1 MKPQSSSNLEI
12 ASRLPSW
19 PPVLIA
25 IVVIK
30 AVLSLA
36 VKPGSALVSYSGV
49 SYFLLLLLATG
60 FAIRNG
66 LQNTLGRRSFWVLLA
81 IAYGF
86 WTLDQWFFVY
96 YELVLHVEV
105 PANSMADPVL
115 FLHVVPF
122 IAALATLPHRNTDS
136 KLYRIV
142 LNSLLVLFFWG
153 FLYGYY
159 VFPYQYLSS
168 NAPATSY
175 ALRFD
180 ILYLA
185 ENLVLVLAAALLT
198 FRAHHP
204 WKSIYLHLLGASTL
218 YALSSAMANLAI
230 DSGGYVN
237 GKLYGLGL
245 TGAVC
250 WFVWIPLSARRIP
263 RAETES
269 TQSEIGY
276 GSQASI
282 WAMLVVVMISIPI
295 VWELFTR
302 DNTNSLRTVRL
313 LVAIAAIVL
322 LASAAYVREYLA
334 KHELALRVGLAND
347 RLRLAMES
355 GKSVGWDWDIKSG
368 RDAWFGDLK
377 TMFGIPSDTYVGRVE
392 DFHRRVHPDDR
403 AQVSSA
409 VNAAMQSRKPY
420 EAEFRITQPDG
431 SAHWVAARGTF
442 YYSRDGTPE
451 RMLGMAVDITERKQ
465 VEEVLRLR
473 ETELTE
479 AQRLAQVGSWH
490 WDPATDTVT
499 WSEELYRI
507 AGRDSA
513 LPAVS
518 FKEHPHLYSAESWE
532 RLREAVEEALHTGA
546 PYELELEMVRAD
558 GTRRWIKARG
568 EVHRDSVGRNIRLRG
583 TAQDIT
589 ESKQIEEALSNVS
602 RRVIEAEERERYR
615 ISVDLHEGIGQRLS
629 LVAIQIE
636 QLLTDLADQPAGLL
650 NRMDEV
656 WRHIVNVLADV
667 KASAHE
673 LHSPRLEYLDIATVI
688 RCFCNEFGERKGV
701 QINFRN
707 YGQPGLVPP
716 DVAICLFRVLQ
727 EALYNGVKHSG
738 AQQFEVQ
745 LWETQNE
752 VHLAVRDSGVGFDAI
767 AARTG
772 NGLGFVRMEQRLK
785 LVRGTFS
792 IESRP
797 HGGATIHA
805 RVPLSLRSDSMR
817 AAG

>member
-12 ASRLPSW
+12 SSRLPSW
-19 PPVLIA
+19 APVLIA

-49 SYFLLLLLATG
+49 SYFLLLLLATS
-60 FAIRNG
+60 FAVRNG
-66 LQNTLGRRSFWVLLA
+66 LQNTLGRRPFWVLVA
-81 IAYGF
+81 IAYAL
-86 WTLDQWFFVY
+86 WSLDQWIFIY

-122 IAALATLPHRNTDS
+122 LAAVATLPHRNADS

-153 FLYGYY
+153 FLYGYS
-159 VFPYQYLSS
+159 VFPYQYLPS
-168 NAPATSY
+168 NASATSY

-185 ENLVLVLAAALLT
+185 ENSILVLAAALLT

-204 WKSIYLHLLGASTL
+204 WRSIYLHLLGASTL

-250 WFVWIPLSARRIP
+250 WFVWIPLGARRIP

-269 TQSEIGY
+269 TQSDSGY

-295 VWELFTR
+295 VWELFAR

-322 LASAAYVREYLA
+322 LASAAYLREYLA

-355 GKSVGWDWDIKSG
+355 GKSMGWDWDIKSG

-392 DFHRRVHPDDR
+392 DFHRRVHPDDQG
-403 AQVSSA
+403 QVSRA
-409 VNAAMQSRKPY
+409 VNAAMQSHGPY
-420 EAEFRITQPDG
+420 ESEFRILQPDG
-431 SAHWVAARGTF
+431 SARWVAAKGKF
-442 YYSRDGTPE
+442 YYSRDGAPQ

-490 WDPATDTVT
+490 WDPATDAVT

-532 RLREAVEEALHTGA
+532 RLRQAVEKALRTGA
-546 PYELELEMVRAD
+546 PYELELDMVRAD

-568 EVHRDSVGRNIRLRG
+568 EVHRDSAGRNVRLRG

-589 ESKQIEEALSNVS
+589 ESKQIEEALSSAS

-615 ISVDLHEGIGQRLS
+615 ISVDLHEDIGQRLS
-629 LVAIQIE
+629 LLAIQIE
-636 QLLTDLADQPAGLL
+636 QLQTNLPDQPAGLL
-650 NRMDEV
+650 KRMDEV
-656 WRHIVNVLADV
+656 WRQIVNVLADV

-688 RCFCNEFGERKGV
+688 RCFCKEFGERKGV

-707 YGQPGLVPP
+707 YGRPGLVPP
-716 DVAICLFRVLQ
+716 DVSICLFRILQ

-738 AQQFEVQ
+738 VQQFDVQ

-772 NGLGFVRMEQRLK
+772 TGLGFVRMEQRLK
-785 LVRGTFS
+785 LVKGTFS
-792 IESRP
+792 IESRL
-797 HGGATIHA
+797 HSGATIHA
-805 RVPLSLRSDSMR
+805 RVPLSLGSDSMR